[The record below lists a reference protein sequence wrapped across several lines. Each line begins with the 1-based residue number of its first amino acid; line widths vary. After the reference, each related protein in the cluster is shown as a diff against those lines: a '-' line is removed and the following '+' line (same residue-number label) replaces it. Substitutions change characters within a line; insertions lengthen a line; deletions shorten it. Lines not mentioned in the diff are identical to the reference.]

1 MRRASSEDGGPR
13 LGAAFRGLWGASAV
27 SAAGDGIRQGAL
39 PLLAAA
45 LTRQPQLVAAVTV
58 AGTVPWLVVS
68 PVTGVLADRWERR
81 RVLWSTDLARA
92 VLAGAFAAVVA
103 TGGATVALLIAFNFL
118 LASAQTLRDNAL
130 LGVVQSLVPP
140 RLLERANSRT
150 QATELLFVEVLGPPV
165 GVALFAL
172 PAGLPFVVDAA
183 SFAGAAVLVLGLVR
197 ARSPVVP
204 APPEARVRGTV
215 LADAADGLRWLLR
228 HRVLRTLC
236 LLTGVS
242 SFAVTSVV
250 AIAVL
255 YAFEVLHVG
264 RGEYAVLLAVIAVGG
279 LAGTLLAPAASA
291 VLGRA
296 RTLHGAMAL
305 APAAF
310 FVTATATGPLL
321 AALAFTGVGAS
332 VGVTNVVG
340 VSLRQ
345 LLVPPELMGRVNSA
359 YRFVALGMAPLGAL
373 AGGALAERLGLRTP
387 FLVGG
392 ALLAVGWVWGVL
404 RLTERDVA
412 AALARRADL
421 AMTSGEPAE
430 P

>member
-1 MRRASSEDGGPR
+1 M
-13 LGAAFRGLWGASAV
+13 
-27 SAAGDGIRQGAL
+27 
-39 PLLAAA
+39 
-45 LTRQPQLVAAVTV
+45 
-58 AGTVPWLVVS
+58 
-68 PVTGVLADRWERR
+68 
-81 RVLWSTDLARA
+81 
-92 VLAGAFAAVVA
+92 
-103 TGGATVALLIAFNFL
+103 
-118 LASAQTLRDNAL
+118 
-130 LGVVQSLVPP
+130 
-140 RLLERANSRT
+140 
-150 QATELLFVEVLGPPV
+150 
-165 GVALFAL
+165 
-172 PAGLPFVVDAA
+172 
-183 SFAGAAVLVLGLVR
+183 
-197 ARSPVVP
+197 
-204 APPEARVRGTV
+204 
-215 LADAADGLRWLLR
+215 
-228 HRVLRTLC
+228 
-236 LLTGVS
+236 
-242 SFAVTSVV
+242 
-250 AIAVL
+250 
-255 YAFEVLHVG
+255 
-264 RGEYAVLLAVIAVGG
+264 
-279 LAGTLLAPAASA
+279 
-291 VLGRA
+291 LGRA